1 MKSRCVYNFSTNSRV
16 ATWLL
21 IRFLGLAIGMR
32 EGVCRVAKSALMNV
46 SITKVCAL
54 TNNPPLI
61 EKFSLAKVKEGHL
74 TPATIVFLK
83 G

>member
-1 MKSRCVYNFSTNSRV
+1 
-16 ATWLL
+16 
-21 IRFLGLAIGMR
+21 MR

-46 SITKVCAL
+46 AITKVCAL